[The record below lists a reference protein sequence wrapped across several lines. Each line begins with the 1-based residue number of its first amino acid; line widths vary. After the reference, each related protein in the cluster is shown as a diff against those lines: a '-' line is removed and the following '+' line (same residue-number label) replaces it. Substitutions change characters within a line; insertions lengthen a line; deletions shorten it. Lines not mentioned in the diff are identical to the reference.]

1 MLSIGSQP
9 IYLYSAAA
17 DMRRSFDGLSA
28 MVHSA
33 FPGQLLEGGYFVF
46 VNRRKTLMK
55 VLYWDR
61 DGLALWAKRLEKGT
75 FRVLWDGR
83 SELSRREFSML
94 LEGIVPRRMNSRF
107 SLSDKK
113 D

>member
-9 IYLYSAAA
+9 ILLYGGPA

-28 MVHSA
+28 MVQSS
-33 FPGQLLEGGYFVF
+33 FPGQLLTGSLFVF
-46 VNRRKTLMK
+46 VNRRRNMMK
-55 VLYWDR
+55 VLYWHE

-75 FRVLWDGR
+75 FRVSWDGK

-94 LEGIVPRRMNSRF
+94 LEGIVPRRMNNRF
-107 SLSDKK
+107 SLSGRKE
-113 D
+113 